1 MVLVLKPELE
11 ARYLP
16 KVSKSSLFTEPSSLF
31 GINNRPIGVTWLL
44 ENDRENMICGLHPS
58 GFGTRPSGQTKEKI
72 SGGPGLNQNIKTCF
86 QMLSI
91 QLDSGFP
98 WKDPESESESDELYH
113 STDSDSESGEPIPP
127 NTGASAPAETGAPN
141 AGASNTGASAPGP
154 TLENINPP
162 DVPTALSVAP
172 SKPAEHAP
180 AQVIEAP
187 APAPTSI
194 SQSLQPASVVAKT
207 GEHGNFGCVVFSIFD
222 YLPCFPGYRLARFL
236 LGFWFINAGCSHQTC
251 RHCCRDGWCCKHS
264 TGYSLE
270 GDRESPRATENAPG
284 PWNLG
289 LFFRPLKLKPWK
301 IIEP

>member
-1 MVLVLKPELE
+1 
-11 ARYLP
+11 
-16 KVSKSSLFTEPSSLF
+16 
-31 GINNRPIGVTWLL
+31 
-44 ENDRENMICGLHPS
+44 
-58 GFGTRPSGQTKEKI
+58 
-72 SGGPGLNQNIKTCF
+72 
-86 QMLSI
+86 MLSI

-162 DVPTALSVAP
+162 DVPTDLSVAP

-207 GEHGNFGCVVFSIFD
+207 GEHGNFGCVVFFD
-222 YLPCFPGYRLARFL
+222 
-236 LGFWFINAGCSHQTC
+236 FWLSSMFSRI
-251 RHCCRDGWCCKHS
+251 
-264 TGYSLE
+264 
-270 GDRESPRATENAPG
+270 
-284 PWNLG
+284 
-289 LFFRPLKLKPWK
+289 
-301 IIEP
+301 

>member
-1 MVLVLKPELE
+1 MPISKRWCWSSSRSWRHVTYQK
-11 ARYLP
+11 YP
-16 KVSKSSLFTEPSSLF
+16 KVAFSLNPQAFL
-31 GINNRPIGVTWLL
+31 
-44 ENDRENMICGLHPS
+44 GLIIDQLVWR
-58 GFGTRPSGQTKEKI
+58 GCW
-72 SGGPGLNQNIKTCF
+72 KT
-86 QMLSI
+86 I
-91 QLDSGFP
+91 
-98 WKDPESESESDELYH
+98 H